1 MDRDKVLDILT
12 ECDALLEGHFRYTSG
27 RHGKLYF
34 EKIKVACRPDL
45 AMELGKMTAIQMED
59 ITSSFDVV
67 CAPAF
72 GAIVF
77 GFATAHAMGKPFAF
91 LQRDADGTMGIRS
104 GFKGIVKNAR
114 VLLVEDVVTTG
125 GSVREAIE
133 VLNELDASVVMVGL
147 LVDRTNGELELP
159 APYRALLTVKVES
172 WNPDECP
179 MCRERI
185 EITKPGSS
193 GKKDQPLSEAGS

>member
-27 RHGKLYF
+27 KHGKLYF
-34 EKIKVACRPDL
+34 EKIKVARRPDL
-45 AMELGKMTAIQMED
+45 VMELGRMTAQQMED
-59 ITSSFDVV
+59 IKENFDVV

-91 LQRDADGTMGIRS
+91 LQRDADGVMGIRS
-104 GFKGIVKNAR
+104 GFKSVVENAR

-125 GSVREAIE
+125 GSVREAIA
-133 VLNELDASVVMVGL
+133 VINSLNATVEMVGL
-147 LVDRTNGELELP
+147 LVDRTNGKLELP
-159 APYRALLTVKVES
+159 APYRALLTVKAES
-172 WNPDECP
+172 WDPDDCP
-179 MCRERI
+179 MCTEGI
-185 EITKPGSS
+185 EVTKPGSS
-193 GKKDQPLSEAGS
+193 GKKS

>member
-1 MDRDKVLDILT
+1 MDREKVLGILA
-12 ECDALLEGHFRYTSG
+12 ECDALLEGHFKYTSG

-34 EKIKVACRPDL
+34 EKIKVARRPDL
-45 AMELGKMTAIQMED
+45 VMELGRMTAEQMED
-59 ITSSFDVV
+59 ISDTFDVI

-91 LQRDADGTMGIRS
+91 LQRDADGVMGIRS
-104 GFKGIVKNAR
+104 GFKGVVENAR
-114 VLLVEDVVTTG
+114 VLLIEDVVTTG

-133 VLNELDASVVMVGL
+133 VLNKLNASIEMVGL
-147 LVDRTNGELELP
+147 LVDRTNGKLELP
-159 APYRALLTVKVES
+159 APYRALLTVKAES

-179 MCRERI
+179 MCKEGI
-185 EITKPGSS
+185 EVTKPGSS
-193 GKKDQPLSEAGS
+193 GKKS

>member
-1 MDRDKVLDILT
+1 MDREKVLGILT

-34 EKIKVACRPDL
+34 EKIKVARRPDL
-45 AMELGKMTAIQMED
+45 VMELGRITAEQMED
-59 ITSSFDVV
+59 IKDSFDVV

-91 LQRDADGTMGIRS
+91 LQRDADGAMGIRS
-104 GFKGIVKNAR
+104 GFKGAVENAK

-133 VLNELDASVVMVGL
+133 VLNKLNASVVMVGL
-147 LVDRTNGELELP
+147 LVDRTNGKLELP
-159 APYRALLTVKVES
+159 APYRALLTVKAES

-179 MCRERI
+179 MCKEGI
-185 EITKPGSS
+185 EVTKPGSS
-193 GKKDQPLSEAGS
+193 GKKN